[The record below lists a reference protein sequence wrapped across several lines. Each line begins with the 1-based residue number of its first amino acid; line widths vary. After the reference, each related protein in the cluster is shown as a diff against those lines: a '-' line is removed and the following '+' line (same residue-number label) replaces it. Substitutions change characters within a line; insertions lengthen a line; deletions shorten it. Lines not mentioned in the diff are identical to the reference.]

1 MTYINSEINTYS
13 IIKIKEQFMTKEKTF
28 ESKEILK
35 TPVDTANP
43 NEVITTIEKILNTP
57 DDPKMKLFV
66 LGELLEQNKNQTIY
80 TLKGEI
86 ETLRK
91 RISNQRKYINKI
103 KKSLKST
110 QVKAMQTT
118 NTLNSISQKIDN
130 AAYQKAQK
138 DWDNQHKKVYYVRKK
153 K

>member
-1 MTYINSEINTYS
+1 MTEE
-13 IIKIKEQFMTKEKTF
+13 KIF

-35 TPVDTANP
+35 TPVDVTDAA
-43 NEVITTIEKILNTP
+43 EVLSTIEKIISTS

-80 TLKGEI
+80 ALKGEI
-86 ETLRK
+86 ENLRK

-110 QVKAMQTT
+110 QAKSIQTT
-118 NTLNSISQKIDN
+118 NTLNSISRKIDN

-138 DWDNQHKKVYYVRKK
+138 DWDNQHKKLYYVRKK

>member
-1 MTYINSEINTYS
+1 MTEE
-13 IIKIKEQFMTKEKTF
+13 KIF

-35 TPVDTANP
+35 TPVDVTDAA
-43 NEVITTIEKILNTP
+43 EVLSTIEKIISTS

-80 TLKGEI
+80 ALKGEI
-86 ETLRK
+86 ENLRK

-110 QVKAMQTT
+110 QAKSIQTT
-118 NTLNSISQKIDN
+118 NTLNSISRKIDN

-138 DWDNQHKKVYYVRKK
+138 DWDNQHKKLYYVKK
-153 K
+153 KK